1 MSGFKRFD
9 FKRFDRVR
17 YVPAHATCEADCEIG
32 TAVSRVRDNCELVF
46 VKFDSQVDN
55 VGFKEAAAPG
65 CDPAQLQLLDRS
77 DDYVKLLSVLFGE
90 LS

>member
-1 MSGFKRFD
+1 MKDFKRFD

-17 YVPAHATCEADCEIG
+17 YVPAHATCDADCEFG
-32 TAVSRVRDNCELVF
+32 TVSRVRDNCELVF
-46 VKFDSQVDN
+46 VKFDSHVAN

-90 LS
+90 LG